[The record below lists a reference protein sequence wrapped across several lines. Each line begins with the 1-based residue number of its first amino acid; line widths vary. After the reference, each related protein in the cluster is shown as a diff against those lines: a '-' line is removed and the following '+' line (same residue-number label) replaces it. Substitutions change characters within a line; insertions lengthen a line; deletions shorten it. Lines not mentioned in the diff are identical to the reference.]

1 MSFCLNKSMKT
12 LILYLNDDEYKQLE
26 EKAKKEGYTLVS
38 DYAKKVL
45 LSPMPTQETLMNNI
59 ETEVTRKLERKIQ
72 DLLNP
77 FTAQIVDL
85 RKRTAEIIEKLD
97 NMTGEE
103 NKKKEE
109 EAQKEKSGEQKR
121 GGRKKAIE
129 ILEEQEIVFESE
141 LKIRDPDPFFR
152 RLELDGAKVLYL
164 ENERVAMTQKFYNDF
179 IGKLK
184 EIKTA
189 DPKETEN
196 KLNDKQAKLFRKL
209 VQEAMVYYDAEKQ
222 SWNMI

>member
-1 MSFCLNKSMKT
+1 MKT
-12 LILYLNDDEYKQLE
+12 LILHLNDDEYNQLE
-26 EKAKKEGYTLVS
+26 EKAKKEGYSLIS

-45 LSPMPTQETLMNNI
+45 LSPVPTQQGAMNDI
-59 ETEVTRKLERKIQ
+59 ETEISRRLERKIQ

-77 FTAQIVDL
+77 LTAQITDL
-85 RKRTAEIIEKLD
+85 RKKTAEIIEKLD

-103 NKKKEE
+103 NNKKEE
-109 EAQKEKSGEQKR
+109 EIQNEKNREQKR

-129 ILEEQEIVFESE
+129 ILEEQQIVFESE

-152 RLELDGAKVLYL
+152 RLELDGAKIIYL

-179 IGKLK
+179 IEKLK

-189 DPKETEN
+189 DPKEVES
-196 KLNDKQAKLFRKL
+196 KLNNRQAKLFGKL
-209 VQEAMVYYDAEKQ
+209 VQEAMVFYDAEKQ
-222 SWNMI
+222 SWIMI